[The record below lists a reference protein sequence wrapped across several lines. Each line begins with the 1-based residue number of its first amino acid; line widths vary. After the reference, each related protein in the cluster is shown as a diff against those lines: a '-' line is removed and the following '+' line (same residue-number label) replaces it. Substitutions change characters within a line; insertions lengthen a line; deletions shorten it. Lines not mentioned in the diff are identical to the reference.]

1 MQCSYEIQVK
11 VERMPEDI
19 ARIEELEAT
28 SKKLQE
34 EMSYYKQELID
45 ARARK
50 SASDDELGTVRGKLE
65 TLENNISSLGNEST
79 YQK

>member
-1 MQCSYEIQVK
+1 
-11 VERMPEDI
+11 MPEDI